1 MPMTARIVS
10 RIAHALAAASM
21 LAGSVSSAHG
31 QSMIRDQDYMRDV
44 IALADTLGRAH
55 GIRVL
60 CNGNADQYWRRH
72 MVRLLD
78 MEAPNPGG
86 LRQSMIEGFNAG
98 FSYAGRIHRQC
109 NSAATGADQEYA
121 ATGEAITNR
130 LATANIPGA
139 RLGAPSP

>member
-1 MPMTARIVS
+1 MTARHFATLTCAVAMAGMLAAFS
-10 RIAHALAAASM
+10 GRAHA
-21 LAGSVSSAHG
+21 

-78 MEAPNPGG
+78 MEAPGPGG
-86 LRQSMIEGFNAG
+86 LRQSMIDGFNSG
-98 FSYAGRIHRQC
+98 FAYAGRLHRQC
-109 NSAATGADQEYA
+109 NSAATRAEQDYA
-121 ATGEAITNR
+121 ATGQAITNR

-139 RLGAPSP
+139 RLGAPDP

>member
-1 MPMTARIVS
+1 MTARHFATLICAV
-10 RIAHALAAASM
+10 ALAAFTGRAQ
-21 LAGSVSSAHG
+21 A

-78 MEAPNPGG
+78 MEAPSPGG
-86 LRQSMIEGFNAG
+86 LRQSMIDGFNSG
-98 FSYAGRIHRQC
+98 FAYAGRMHRQC
-109 NSAATGADQEYA
+109 NSAATGAEQDYA

-139 RLGAPSP
+139 RLGAPDP